1 MNDRDVAAGAHE
13 SDAWLRDAVNAIHT
27 PAFRAELLTEINAL
41 NDERERIIA
50 KIIAYDPDSEFDE

>member
-1 MNDRDVAAGAHE
+1 MNDRELAAAAHE
-13 SDAWLRDAVNAIHT
+13 SDSWLSDAVNAINT